1 MIHSP
6 EEKIKILYVDDEENN
21 LQAFKATFRRDY
33 KIFLAMSA
41 DEGREILK
49 SEDVHII
56 ITDQRMPEET
66 GVDFLT
72 SIIPINPDPIRILL
86 TGYTDIQAVID
97 AINKGQ
103 IYHYLTKPW
112 EEEYM
117 RNVIQN
123 AYEVYQLRFENRQ
136 LTTDL
141 HDINSQLEFVLRQ
154 NLLS

>member
-1 MIHSP
+1 MINSP

-33 KIFLAMSA
+33 KIFLALSA

-49 SEDVHII
+49 TEDVHII

-66 GVDFLT
+66 GVDFLC

-97 AINKGQ
+97 SINKGQ

-123 AYEVYQLRFENRQ
+123 AYEVYQLRLENRQ
-136 LTTDL
+136 LTSDL

>member
-1 MIHSP
+1 MINSP
-6 EEKIKILYVDDEENN
+6 EEKIKILYVDDEKNN
-21 LQAFKATFRRDY
+21 LHAFKATFRRDY
-33 KIFLAMSA
+33 EIFLALSA
-41 DEGREILK
+41 DEGREILR

-56 ITDQRMPEET
+56 ITDQRMPDET
-66 GVDFLT
+66 GVDFLS

-123 AYEVYQLRFENRQ
+123 AYEVYQLRLENRQ

>member
-1 MIHSP
+1 MLNSP

-21 LQAFKATFRRDY
+21 LQAFKATFRRDF
-33 KIFLAMSA
+33 KIFLALSA

-56 ITDQRMPEET
+56 ITDQRMPDET

-72 SIIPINPDPIRILL
+72 SIIPIYPDPIRVLL
-86 TGYTDIQAVID
+86 TGYTDIHAVID
-97 AINKGQ
+97 AIYKGQ

-123 AYEVYQLRFENRQ
+123 AYEVYQLRLENRR
-136 LTTDL
+136 LTLDL

>member
-1 MIHSP
+1 MINSP
-6 EEKIKILYVDDEENN
+6 EEKIKILYVDDEQNN

-33 KIFLAMSA
+33 EIFLAMSA
-41 DEGREILK
+41 DEGRKILK

-66 GVDFLT
+66 GVDFLS

-123 AYEVYQLRFENRQ
+123 AYEVYQLRLENRQ
-136 LTTDL
+136 LTSDL

>member
-1 MIHSP
+1 MLNSP

-33 KIFLAMSA
+33 NIFLALSA

-56 ITDQRMPEET
+56 ITDQRMPDET
-66 GVDFLT
+66 GVDFLS

-123 AYEVYQLRFENRQ
+123 AYEVYQLRLENRQ
-136 LTTDL
+136 LTSDL

>member
-1 MIHSP
+1 MLNSP

-33 KIFLAMSA
+33 KIFLALSA
-41 DEGREILK
+41 EEGREILK

-56 ITDQRMPEET
+56 ITDQRMPDET
-66 GVDFLT
+66 GVDFLS

-123 AYEVYQLRFENRQ
+123 AYEVYQLRLENRQ